1 MRLLGKYLRVTIFPT
16 ILNSVVQQI
25 LSSAYMSGTYLLNEG
40 IVLGVGDAD
49 MRRSGF
55 YPQEAH

>member
-1 MRLLGKYLRVTIFPT
+1 
-16 ILNSVVQQI
+16 
-25 LSSAYMSGTYLLNEG
+25 MSGTYLLNEG